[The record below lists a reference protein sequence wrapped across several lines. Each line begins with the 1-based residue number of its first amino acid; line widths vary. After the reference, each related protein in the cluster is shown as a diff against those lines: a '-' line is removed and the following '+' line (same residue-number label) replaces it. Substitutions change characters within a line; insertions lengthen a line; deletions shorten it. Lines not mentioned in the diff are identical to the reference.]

1 MSGQARLLN
10 LTELAVDVVERGVRK
25 RRGAVA
31 CELDQNIKFSTE
43 ILESF
48 SSTNWQA
55 VVYDALV
62 VAAAVE
68 FCDRSLA
75 RSAMNWGMLSPAAG
89 RT

>member
-1 MSGQARLLN
+1 MSAARFLDLKE
-10 LTELAVDVVERGVRK
+10 LTVDVVERGGRP
-25 RRGAVA
+25 RRDARA
-31 CELDQNIKFSTE
+31 CVLGQNISFDTD

-68 FCDRSLA
+68 FCDRSLS
-75 RSAMNWGMLSPAAG
+75 RSAMN
-89 RT
+89 

>member
-1 MSGQARLLN
+1 
-10 LTELAVDVVERGVRK
+10 LAVDVVERGVRK

-62 VAAAVE
+62 VAAAV
-68 FCDRSLA
+68 
-75 RSAMNWGMLSPAAG
+75 
-89 RT
+89 